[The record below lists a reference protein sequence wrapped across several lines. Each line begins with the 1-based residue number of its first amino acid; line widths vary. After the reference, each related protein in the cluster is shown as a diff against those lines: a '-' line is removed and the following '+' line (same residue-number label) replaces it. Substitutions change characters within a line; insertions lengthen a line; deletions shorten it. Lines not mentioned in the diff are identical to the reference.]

1 MVVWGA
7 KSEIRRL
14 LGGEGAPVAM
24 CDDAINSP
32 EQVAKEFS
40 VLLIYMNFLV
50 VIGC

>member
-1 MVVWGA
+1 MRLEDYWG
-7 KSEIRRL
+7 
-14 LGGEGAPVAM
+14 GGAPVAM